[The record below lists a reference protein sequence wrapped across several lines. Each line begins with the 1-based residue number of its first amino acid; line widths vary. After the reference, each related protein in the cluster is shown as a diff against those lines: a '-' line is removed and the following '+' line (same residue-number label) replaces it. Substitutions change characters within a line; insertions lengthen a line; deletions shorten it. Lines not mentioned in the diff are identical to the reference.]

1 MDSREGEKMNIKVIG
16 LGGIGSILIE
26 MIARFSNYSMDENGI
41 YITLIDGDSYEHK
54 NRDRQIFGGFGNK
67 SDIKKEEMS
76 LRFNDIEFESI
87 PQYVNGEN
95 ISEII
100 KEKDV
105 VFLCVD
111 NHKTRKVVSEFC
123 DSLNEV
129 LLISGGNE
137 LLDGNVQI
145 YMKKGGEKLTP
156 SLTDYH
162 PEIQEPEDK
171 SPDEMSCEELAVST
185 PQLLFTN
192 LGVATLMC
200 FSFYNVLFQDIS
212 NISETYFDVSSM
224 ECESRSRSPLKQVTV
239 G

>member
-76 LRFNDIEFESI
+76 LRFTDIEFESI
-87 PQYVNGEN
+87 PQFVNGEN

-224 ECESRSRSPLKQVTV
+224 ECESRSRSPLKQVTA